1 VLSFADR
8 LRADGIDAEID
19 QYNAAPPEGWPLW
32 CEQQIEAADFV
43 LMICTETYYRR
54 VSGDEERGKGLGVVW
69 EARIIRQLL
78 YDAGA
83 VRSKFVPA
91 LFSDASPEQIPT
103 PIKGWTR
110 YVVDT
115 SDGYEEL
122 YRRLTGQPRLLR
134 PTLGKIR
141 ALPARPR
148 QWPEARLEVAA
159 PAPSSTSRL
168 SQGRGTVTADSDHS
182 VHISENM
189 TDGVMRVLVKHS
201 TGSKANRIEQFSVE
215 SSEDIWLGRDP
226 AATVTYDPEKDNSVS
241 RRHAVIR
248 TKKDGELSFTIEDL
262 QSRNGTF
269 VNGERLTGERE
280 LLPGNVIELGA
291 GGPKFTFDIE
301 PRPPHLMARTNAV
314 TDDHNETEVHD
325 RKVTLPSADRIDILS
340 ELAAMKA
347 LLVGLNT
354 GARTKIANAL
364 AEAIEEAVKPQP
376 DKNEIGGALERALGY
391 AGKATDFR
399 DKAGKIGT
407 HVQNAVAWLDG
418 HWHKLLPLVE
428 YRDRTIVNLSTNE
441 GRNLKIGIVVGL
453 LFVLVVVLLQ
463 ELRILR
469 QNPDWAIDTIMPYLA
484 GIVQHPTQVKP
495 FVFIAVD
502 EESYRAWNEPWF
514 TPRDKIA
521 QIMEK
526 IADEHNP
533 PLAIVVDIDL
543 SRASGEAF
551 LSEYETPDSIGN
563 VGPSSHSATGDEGIA
578 CESLTNGNDKRLCQA
593 IIDASGKQIPVV
605 LARDFKIGFRD
616 PHSVGPLRLRG
627 SFLDP
632 ILGTAQKSSS
642 SGAGAT
648 APPWVSTR
656 SPRVF
661 WGSPLFD
668 RDSDLTIRRWR
679 LWERACVN
687 NVIAAVPSV
696 QLLIAALVQPGHVE
710 DAVKALEQSLRLS
723 KQTPCSEEPD
733 LITPQLQLE
742 NLRVDLADK
751 DLGHRIV
758 FALGTQNAVSPM
770 VPLASS
776 AEDSRRKTREEE
788 VRLLEVISANR
799 LTNMQKESFDP
810 ALFRDRIVVIGAS
823 YQDSSDIHATPAG
836 SMAGALIIINSM
848 HTLLDYG
855 QLRPAPWPI
864 RILIGGIVVAVI
876 ALLFHVFNPQ
886 PAGIMSAAMLFV
898 AFVIVNAIT
907 LPDSMLTDVSL
918 AGALFTFYIW
928 FVSGFFNDGSFSVFR
943 KGWGTTIPGWQP
955 WRWRMKKNDS
965 GGTTREEGTARK
977 AV

>member
-1 VLSFADR
+1 MINGREYQIVYTLPSPAKPRGTAGPAGFFEDVSCTSAAIIEDSQAGETALTQLPAPRVFISYSHDTVEHQERVLSFADR

-110 YVVDT
+110 YVLDT

-159 PAPSSTSRL
+159 PAPSSTSRS

-215 SSEDIWLGRDP
+215 LSEDIWLGRDP

-280 LLPGNVIELGA
+280 LLPGDVIELGD
-291 GGPKFTFDIE
+291 GGPKFTFDVE
-301 PRPPHLMARTNAV
+301 PRPPHLTARTNAV

-325 RKVTLPSADRIDILS
+325 RKVTLPSADKIDILS

-364 AEAIEEAVKPQP
+364 AEAIEEAAKPQP

-391 AGKATDFR
+391 AGKATDFG

-418 HWHKLLPLVE
+418 NWHKLLPLVGN
-428 YRDRTIVNLSTNE
+428 RDR
-441 GRNLKIGIVVGL
+441 
-453 LFVLVVVLLQ
+453 
-463 ELRILR
+463 
-469 QNPDWAIDTIMPYLA
+469 DT
-484 GIVQHPTQVKP
+484 V
-495 FVFIAVD
+495 
-502 EESYRAWNEPWF
+502 ESR
-514 TPRDKIA
+514 
-521 QIMEK
+521 
-526 IADEHNP
+526 
-533 PLAIVVDIDL
+533 
-543 SRASGEAF
+543 
-551 LSEYETPDSIGN
+551 YEW
-563 VGPSSHSATGDEGIA
+563 GPQTE
-578 CESLTNGNDKRLCQA
+578 
-593 IIDASGKQIPVV
+593 
-605 LARDFKIGFRD
+605 
-616 PHSVGPLRLRG
+616 
-627 SFLDP
+627 
-632 ILGTAQKSSS
+632 
-642 SGAGAT
+642 
-648 APPWVSTR
+648 
-656 SPRVF
+656 
-661 WGSPLFD
+661 D
-668 RDSDLTIRRWR
+668 RDR
-679 LWERACVN
+679 
-687 NVIAAVPSV
+687 
-696 QLLIAALVQPGHVE
+696 
-710 DAVKALEQSLRLS
+710 
-723 KQTPCSEEPD
+723 
-733 LITPQLQLE
+733 
-742 NLRVDLADK
+742 
-751 DLGHRIV
+751 
-758 FALGTQNAVSPM
+758 
-770 VPLASS
+770 
-776 AEDSRRKTREEE
+776 
-788 VRLLEVISANR
+788 
-799 LTNMQKESFDP
+799 
-810 ALFRDRIVVIGAS
+810 
-823 YQDSSDIHATPAG
+823 
-836 SMAGALIIINSM
+836 
-848 HTLLDYG
+848 
-855 QLRPAPWPI
+855 LRPA
-864 RILIGGIVVAVI
+864 
-876 ALLFHVFNPQ
+876 
-886 PAGIMSAAMLFV
+886 
-898 AFVIVNAIT
+898 
-907 LPDSMLTDVSL
+907 
-918 AGALFTFYIW
+918 
-928 FVSGFFNDGSFSVFR
+928 FR
-943 KGWGTTIPGWQP
+943 PGRCP
-955 WRWRMKKNDS
+955 S
-965 GGTTREEGTARK
+965 PGTARIPSEP
-977 AV
+977 